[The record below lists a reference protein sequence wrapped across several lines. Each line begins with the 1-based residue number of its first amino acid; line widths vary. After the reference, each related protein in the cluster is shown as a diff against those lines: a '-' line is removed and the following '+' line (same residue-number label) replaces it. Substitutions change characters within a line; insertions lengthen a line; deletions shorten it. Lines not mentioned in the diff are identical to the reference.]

1 MDSWYDR
8 GRVGWARPRSAS
20 CIKGRTLFLKYLKP
34 LSFKHF
40 AIVAGVVIVLDQ
52 LSKWLVL
59 ATLEGEPPLVIIPNL
74 LQFYHRTNTGA
85 AFSMLNQYPYVL
97 MVFASLVA
105 TLIALWA
112 WKLRP
117 EERPLRLPLGM
128 IFGGAVGN
136 LIDRYRLGH
145 VTDFID
151 AHWNNVHHFPT
162 FNVADSA
169 ICVGMGLMILMSLWE
184 PSPAPQQ
191 AGQAQGQT
199 QKS

>member
-1 MDSWYDR
+1 M
-8 GRVGWARPRSAS
+8 AL
-20 CIKGRTLFLKYLKP
+20 I
-34 LSFKHF
+34 
-40 AIVAGVVIVLDQ
+40 VIVLDQ
-52 LSKWLVL
+52 ATKWLVITYL
-59 ATLEGEPPLVIIPNL
+59 AGEPPIVIITNY
-74 LQFYHRTNTGA
+74 LQLIYRTNTGA
-85 AFSMLNQYPYVL
+85 AFSIMDQYPYAL
-97 MVFASLVA
+97 SIFASLVA
-105 TLIALWA
+105 LAIAFWA

-117 EERPLRLPLGM
+117 EEYMLRWPLGM

-169 ICVGMGLMILMSLWE
+169 ICVGMAILIWMSLWE
-184 PSPAPQQ
+184 TSATPQQ
-191 AGQAQGQT
+191 AGET